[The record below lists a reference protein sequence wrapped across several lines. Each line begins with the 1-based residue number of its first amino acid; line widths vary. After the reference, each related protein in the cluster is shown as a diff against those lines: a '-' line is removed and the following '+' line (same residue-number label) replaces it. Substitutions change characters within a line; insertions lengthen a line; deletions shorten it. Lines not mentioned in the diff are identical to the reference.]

1 MARERSGR
9 VRYVPRVA
17 PPNQEPPSA
26 KASSGLRAGAGLI
39 PAAVLASVLLAAL
52 VPAVRA
58 VTDPDLFVH
67 LRLGEWI
74 LAHHAVPHHDPLSR
88 VGLAGHREWFA
99 YSWLFEVPLFLLYRA
114 GGPVAVMAA
123 TMTLAAAVAGSLW
136 SLLRR
141 YEPRPGVVG
150 ILAGLAVVSLW
161 PVLTPR
167 PWLFTI
173 LFFILEFRILLEVR
187 QRGRARKL
195 LLLAPLFVLWANLH
209 IQFVYGLAL
218 LAGFALEPLAAPA
231 WRRFVRTDGRPPET
245 PLEAEAPESR
255 LWIALAVPAAVAA
268 CLINPYGWKL
278 GRVVADYATQGA
290 VWRGVQ
296 ELAPPTFRAGTEWI
310 AAGLLA
316 AAVWTLVL
324 RRPRRPLVPVLLLA
338 GVALFLH
345 GRRDVWCLVVPAA
358 TALAMARPGRG
369 PVGSPAPEPARGRPR
384 VRGTVVFAVAVGM
397 LLAAGY
403 APRFRNAWHREQME
417 ARYPVRAVAFVKSH
431 LGAAREDGGLRGPL
445 LNPFDW
451 GSFLTW
457 ALPEL
462 PVCVDGRTNLYGPT
476 YLERVWGLWDGHPGW
491 RTDPL
496 VSGAGLVIAD
506 PALPLT
512 RLLAGDPGFQLV
524 YRDSVASVFSRR
536 PGPS

>member
-1 MARERSGR
+1 
-9 VRYVPRVA
+9 VA
-17 PPNQEPPSA
+17 SPNREPPSP
-26 KASSGLRAGAGLI
+26 SPSFPTRDGAGLI

-74 LAHHAVPHHDPLSR
+74 LAHHAVPHHDPLSQ
-88 VGLAGHREWFA
+88 VGLAGHRAWFA
-99 YSWLFEVPLFLLYRA
+99 YSWLFEVPLALLYRA

-123 TMTLAAAVAGSLW
+123 TMILSAAVAGALW

-141 YEPRPGVVG
+141 YEPRPGPAGV
-150 ILAGLAVVSLW
+150 LAGLAVVSLW
-161 PVLTPR
+161 PVFTPR

-187 QRGRARKL
+187 ESGRPRKL
-195 LLLAPLFVLWANLH
+195 LLLVPLFALWANLH

-218 LAGFALEPLAAPA
+218 LAGFALEPWVAPA
-231 WRRFVRTDGRPPET
+231 WRRGLRLSGRAPGS
-245 PLEAEAPESR
+245 PLEAEAPGSR
-255 LWIALAVPAAVAA
+255 PWIALAVPVATTA
-268 CLINPYGWKL
+268 CLVNPYGWKL
-278 GRVVADYATQGA
+278 GRVVAEYASQGA

-316 AAVWTLVL
+316 AAVGALVL

-338 GVALFLH
+338 GAALFLH

-358 TALAMARPGRG
+358 VALAMARIGLG
-369 PVGSPAPEPARGRPR
+369 PAGDPAPARGRAWI
-384 VRGTVVFAVAVGM
+384 RGPVLFAAAVGM

-403 APRFRNAWHREQME
+403 APRFRNAWHRQRME
-417 ARYPVRAVAFVKSH
+417 ARYPAAAAAYVRDH
-431 LGAAREDGGLRGPL
+431 LDRPVEAGGLQGPL
-445 LNPFDW
+445 VNPFDW

-462 PVCVDGRTNLYGPT
+462 PVCVDGRTNLYGPA
-476 YLERVWGLWDGHPGW
+476 YLERVWGLWEGHPGW
-491 RTDPL
+491 KKDPL

-512 RLLAGDPGFQLV
+512 RLLAGDPDFQLV